1 MLALSLLAAVA
12 LQSANVTAR
21 LELVPIGPLRRDLE
35 TRVEAGDAFAM
46 VGLAELQLAEGGN
59 VTEALQLLRRAGT
72 AGQPCALLRAA
83 RIGRSVL
90 IDLVTAN
97 ADLERAVT
105 LGCPDANY
113 ELATMLLSQNRDGTR
128 ANDLLLQLAANGDAR
143 ALLFM
148 ARAQVEGR
156 GFGNLGDAVT
166 LYRRAAI
173 TGTAEA
179 QGELA
184 QLLLK
189 QYEEGGSVQ
198 ALREALYWALILAA
212 RGGDA
217 ARAQA
222 RQISEV
228 AITRLGRR
236 AVADI
241 QNAAARFANGR
252 YTLPA
257 QSEPRPR
264 NRP

>member
-1 MLALSLLAAVA
+1 MLAAALMIA
-12 LQSANVTAR
+12 MAAQTANGAAR

-35 TRVEAGDAFAM
+35 TRVEAGDSYAM

-59 VTEALQLLRRAGT
+59 VTEALQLLRRAG
-72 AGQPCALLRAA
+72 ASGQPCALLRAA

-90 IDLVTAN
+90 IDLVTADS
-97 ADLERAVT
+97 DLERAVT
-105 LGCPDANY
+105 LGCPDANF
-113 ELATMLLSQNRDGTR
+113 ELATMLLSQNRDGAR
-128 ANDLLLQLAANGDAR
+128 ANDLLTQLAANGDAR
-143 ALLFM
+143 ALLFL

-156 GFGNLGDAVT
+156 GFGNLGDAKT

-173 TGTAEA
+173 SGTAEA

-184 QLLLK
+184 RLLLTEFETTGAI
-189 QYEEGGSVQ
+189 QP
-198 ALREALYWALILAA
+198 LREALYWALILSA

-228 AITRLGRR
+228 ATTRLGRK

-241 QNAAARFANGR
+241 QNAAARYANGR

-257 QSEPRPR
+257 QSERAVR